1 MKFRFFA
8 ALLLAA
14 AIGALYVVF
23 AAPAEGIPHPPSTG
37 NDSGYGISVP

>member
-14 AIGALYVVF
+14 VIGALYAF
-23 AAPAEGIPHPPSTG
+23 SPSSSNGAGAGGDSQYRLPPR
-37 NDSGYGISVP
+37 